1 MRFETMKLP
10 TDATGEPIQGLF
22 NGDAVV
28 DLDDFFLF
36 VDVWGASAGSTEYN
50 PAFDLDGDGRIGFDD
65 YFLFADSFGRV
76 AGGL

>member
-1 MRFETMKLP
+1 MESSSSMRFETMKLP

-36 VDVWGASAGSTEYN
+36 
-50 PAFDLDGDGRIGFDD
+50 
-65 YFLFADSFGRV
+65 ADSFGRV